1 MDSNFEHQTK
11 RSSNMLRQVSIL
23 LLVFLFPQTHTLAQ
37 SQLGFTKNPRQKI
50 SLNQGWKFHLGDPNA
65 TFYEQITDDTN
76 WETIHVPHTLELTS
90 LNLDDSPDTKLQET
104 FHRKVGWYRRAIQV
118 ADSERKVFLEF
129 EGAHQVTTLWVNG
142 KKVGVHDIGGYTPFH
157 FDITEVVKKGQKNQ
171 ITLLVDNRKY
181 DYIPPDPGPFD
192 YIKFSGLYRDVYQVE
207 TDVVRLPFN
216 WEFLE
221 AGVTFTTPSVDPVNG
236 NATISIKT
244 SLVNESSY
252 ERELTLVHRLINKK
266 GEVVLRLSETK
277 IVGSGANG
285 HFNVVDGIE
294 DNLHLWSSE
303 NPYLYRL
310 NTMIYEGG
318 QVLDGIECRVGIRK
332 FEHHPREGF
341 LLNGKP
347 IKLIGMNRHQHY
359 FFIGDAMPDALHYKD
374 MLQFKELGFNVLRTA
389 HYPHDDAIMDAC
401 DELGIL
407 VYEEAPTWIDIGG
420 DAWFDNLDKA
430 ARRMVRNHRNH
441 PSIVIWGAGINHRGY
456 VPRLHYAVKQ
466 EDPTRLTASQSSR
479 WTGWQTSGLTDI
491 YGQMVYGPVEWKR
504 HEPMLAMEGRDG
516 IKDLAPYLLDPLLTG
531 IIAWTAHDHYTFHP
545 VQPRQY
551 GRVRPVGVMSI
562 FRQPYTETH
571 FYPIELR
578 EEFQLH
584 IASEWEKETDEVI
597 VYSNAA
603 EIELLVN
610 GKTIG
615 RAKPDHTGMN
625 SAFNHPPFRIPIR
638 EFEAGNLIAKGFVD
652 KQLVAEQSIHT
663 KQKPVAI
670 DLKIDTSGRQ
680 FVADGSD
687 IVLAYAHI
695 VDEHGMTIADE
706 NYEVKF
712 EVQGDASIVGDG
724 ADIGANPMAT
734 IHGVA
739 SVLVKAGMTA
749 SDITLTAKAANLKS
763 GSASWKSLAYD
774 ANKNL
779 AESDEFYDV
788 ESLKIDLGSSEQL
801 LQYDWAAWNAV
812 DGDKTNQKFDAFGGV
827 EAKLEVSDA
836 GGLLKWLGEMN
847 VMGKYGYAMGEGVL
861 ITGKN
866 GGKLSLNLPEGTY
879 RIRTFHHAPRSNT
892 DSMDPNKDKLKTM
905 SAVKLPYARE
915 INIQLKNVIKP
926 QKKIVRISEG
936 KTLPESG
943 VGECLFNFET
953 NGKQAVV
960 LDFQASGN
968 IWLNALVV
976 ERLEK

>member
-1 MDSNFEHQTK
+1 
-11 RSSNMLRQVSIL
+11 MLKQASFL
-23 LLVFLFPQTHTLAQ
+23 LLIFLFFQTHSFAQ
-37 SQLGFTKNPRQKI
+37 SQIGFIENPRQKI
-50 SLNQGWKFHLGDPNA
+50 SLNQSWKFHLGDPDA
-65 TFYEQITDDTN
+65 TFYEQKTDDTD
-76 WETIHVPHTLELTS
+76 WESIHVPHTLELTS

-104 FHRKVGWYRRAIQV
+104 FQRKVGWYRRNIQV

-157 FDITEVVKKGQKNQ
+157 FDITDVIKRGQRNQ

-181 DYIPPDPGPFD
+181 DHVPPDPGPFD
-192 YIKFSGLYRDVYQVE
+192 YIKFSGLYRDIYQVE
-207 TDVVRLPFN
+207 TNKVRLPFN

-244 SLVNESSY
+244 SLVNDAPIQK
-252 ERELTLVHRLINKK
+252 ELTLVHRLIDKK
-266 GEVVLRLSETK
+266 GEVVLRLAETQTLK
-277 IVGSGANG
+277 SGEIG
-285 HFNVVDGIE
+285 RFNSVNGIE
-294 DNLHLWSSE
+294 DNLYLWSTE

-310 NTMIYEGG
+310 NTMIYEGD
-318 QVLDGIECRVGIRK
+318 QVLDGVECKVGIRK

-374 MLQFKELGFNVLRTA
+374 MLQLKKLGFNMMRTA
-389 HYPHDDAIMDAC
+389 HYPHDDAILEAC

-420 DAWFDNLDKA
+420 EAWFDNLDKA

-441 PSIVIWGAGINHRGY
+441 PSIVIWGGGINHRGY

-466 EDPTRLTASQSSR
+466 EDPTRLTASQNSR

-516 IKDLAPYLLDPLLTG
+516 IKELAPYLLDPLLTG
-531 IIAWTAHDHYTFHP
+531 IIAWTAHDHYSFHP
-545 VQPRQY
+545 TKLQQY
-551 GRVRPVGVMSI
+551 GRIRRVGIMSI

-578 EEFQLH
+578 DEFQLH
-584 IASEWEKETDEVI
+584 IASEWEEETNEVI
-597 VYSNAA
+597 IYSNAN
-603 EIELLVN
+603 EVELLVN
-610 GKTIG
+610 GKTI
-615 RAKPDHTGMN
+615 AKATPDFTGMN
-625 SAFNHPPFRIPIR
+625 SAFDHPPFRIPVH
-638 EFEAGNLIAKGFVD
+638 EFEAGKLTAKGYVG

-663 KQKPVAI
+663 RLKPVGIAI
-670 DLKIDTSGRQ
+670 KIDTIGRQ
-680 FVADGSD
+680 FIADGSD

-695 VDEHGMTIADE
+695 VDENGMTIADA
-706 NYEVKF
+706 NFEVKF

-724 ADIGANPMAT
+724 ANIGANPMAT

-739 SVLVKAGMTA
+739 SVLVKAGTKA
-749 SDITLTAKAANLKS
+749 SDITLTAKAAGLKIGSANLKTV
-763 GSASWKSLAYD
+763 AYN

-779 AESDEFYDV
+779 AQSDEFYDV
-788 ESLKIDLGSSEQL
+788 ERLKIDLGSSEQL
-801 LQYDWAAWNAV
+801 LQYDWTAWNAK
-812 DGDKTNQKFDAFGGV
+812 DGEKASQQFDAFGGV
-827 EAKLEVSDA
+827 EARIEVADA
-836 GGLLKWLGEMN
+836 DGLLKWLGEMN
-847 VMGKYGYAMGEGVL
+847 VMGKYGYAVGEGVL

-866 GGKLSLNLPEGTY
+866 GGKLSLDLPKGKY
-879 RIRTFHHAPRSNT
+879 RIHTFHHAPRSNT
-892 DSMDPNKDKLKTM
+892 DSMDPNKDQLKTM
-905 SAVKLPYARE
+905 SAVKLPYAKK
-915 INIQLKNVIKP
+915 IKVQLKNSMNTQSKV
-926 QKKIVRISEG
+926 VSISEG
-936 KTLPESG
+936 KMLPEHG
-943 VGECLFNFET
+943 VGEGTFSFET
-953 NGKQAVV
+953 NGKQAIV
-960 LDFQASGN
+960 LDFQADGN
-968 IWLNALVV
+968 IWLNALVI
-976 ERLEK
+976 ERLIK